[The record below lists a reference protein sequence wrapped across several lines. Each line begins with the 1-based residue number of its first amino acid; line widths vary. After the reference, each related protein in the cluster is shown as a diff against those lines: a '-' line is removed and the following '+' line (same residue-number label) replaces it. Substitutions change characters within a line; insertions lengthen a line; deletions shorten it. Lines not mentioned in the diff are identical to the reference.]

1 MSRRTLR
8 CLRCGGTMELLRREF
23 LQLGKTGWVLGD
35 LDNLLTGALNVDI
48 LCCSDCGKLEFF
60 RGEWSELEDPEGS
73 GIARMEC
80 PSCGRSYELDSPKC
94 PFCGKKNTRL
104 F

>member
-1 MSRRTLR
+1 M
-8 CLRCGGTMELLRREF
+8 
-23 LQLGKTGWVLGD
+23 
-35 LDNLLTGALNVDI
+35 
-48 LCCSDCGKLEFF
+48 
-60 RGEWSELEDPEGS
+60 EWSELEDPEGS

>member
-23 LQLGKTGWVLGD
+23 LQLD
-35 LDNLLTGALNVDI
+35 VDI

>member
-1 MSRRTLR
+1 MIVDY
-8 CLRCGGTMELLRREF
+8 
-23 LQLGKTGWVLGD
+23 KTDRV
-35 LDNLLTGALNVDI
+35 
-48 LCCSDCGKLEFF
+48 K
-60 RGEWSELEDPEGS
+60 ELEDPEGS